1 MTAKTKQ
8 LHKRVLSLEIG
19 DDEDPILRLPDS
31 PELDDLRE
39 QGMALICNEREIM
52 LRRGEAI
59 AAWDKAQD
67 RGDDMTEFDAK
78 WKAVE
83 REIAENTAKREAI
96 AQKSQNIVA
105 ALMAE
110 GRRKLAAEKAAR
122 LQCGVT
128 LYQG

>member
-1 MTAKTKQ
+1 M
-8 LHKRVLSLEIG
+8 LSLEIG

-59 AAWDKAQD
+59 TAWDKAQD

-110 GRRKLAAEKAAR
+110 ERRKLAAEKAAR
-122 LQCGVT
+122 LRGQA
-128 LYQG
+128 